1 MHITETPFLEDLCML
16 LIFRDAHLDNLKADL
31 LRLYDLCVAKVYVCV
46 SQDLN
51 PLTCAKALHE
61 IRNVFVDTHI
71 RIKNATD
78 AQLRLMAFYIYFYV
92 NPEGKDENLSTRHH
106 PTGA

>member
-46 SQDLN
+46 CQWYPLPKGRDLCF
-51 PLTCAKALHE
+51 LA
-61 IRNVFVDTHI
+61 VSDF
-71 RIKNATD
+71 
-78 AQLRLMAFYIYFYV
+78 LRESIV
-92 NPEGKDENLSTRHH
+92 
-106 PTGA
+106 